1 MTQRSIV
8 HATFSLERTYAASPE
23 RVFRAF
29 ADPDVKAKWFVG
41 PEDWDQ
47 TEVVIDFRI
56 GGREVNNGG
65 PKSGPIS
72 RFYAQYYDIVP
83 DNRIVYA
90 YEMYLDDTRIS
101 VSLATIELAPLDAGR
116 STRLTI
122 TENGAF
128 FDGHEDPALREHGTR
143 ELLEAL
149 AGAVEAAP
157 VHA

>member
-1 MTQRSIV
+1 MTPRSIV
-8 HATFSLERTYAASPE
+8 HATFSLERTYAATPA
-23 RVFRAF
+23 RVFEAF
-29 ADPDVKAKWFVG
+29 SDLDAKKQWFVG
-41 PEDWDQ
+41 TDGWVQ
-47 TEVVIDFRI
+47 TEVALDFRV
-56 GGREVNNGG
+56 GGREVNRGGKHGG
-65 PKSGPIS
+65 PIHSFDA
-72 RFYAQYYDIVP
+72 RYYDIVP

-90 YEMYLDDTRIS
+90 YEMAFEDTRVS
-101 VSLATIELAPLDAGR
+101 VSLATIELTPVDGGR